1 MLKDDLVSTSFTRGR
16 ASTDRGKKCAKT
28 WVLILIFVL
37 ILISIPIGNVHA
49 NSNLLRIIV
58 SWDAI
63 PISLHYLFYLN
74 PVKPLW
80 YTIYYYHPHLDKDL
94 WLEES

>member
-1 MLKDDLVSTSFTRGR
+1 MCKDMGTN
-16 ASTDRGKKCAKT
+16 
-28 WVLILIFVL
+28 LIFVL
-37 ILISIPIGNVHA
+37 ILISIPIGNAHA

-74 PVKPLW
+74 PVKPVC
-80 YTIYYYHPHLDKDL
+80 YRNY
-94 WLEES
+94 